1 MGDDSRGTRKPRTAR
16 EDERKEAV
24 MDVVSEDRPTSP
36 IAGSTER
43 AAEFETARRDSAKE
57 ADPEEESRDAHRR
70 PTVRRRVF
78 K

>member
-1 MGDDSRGTRKPRTAR
+1 MGDDSRGARKPRTAR
-16 EDERKEAV
+16 EDDRKGAV

-36 IAGSTER
+36 IVGSKER
-43 AAEFETARRDSAKE
+43 AAEFESARRDSASDK
-57 ADPEEESRDAHRR
+57 DPVEEHRNAHRR